1 MNGFDPAIV
10 NVLPIFVGFDME
22 VAKLVGSRHQ
32 PNVFFFLLLPFLQGA
47 LVEGGGEVVFDF
59 AVLDVVVPAFVEFVE
74 VVSGGGGVFVF
85 DFLEE
90 LLVLF
95 VDAEDEGFEGT
106 FYSFL
111 LPTPLQVDLV
121 HTLLVDLLLALFLN
135 HHFGETVD
143 LVAEVLPQDLP

>member
-1 MNGFDPAIV
+1 MNGLDPAIV

-32 PNVFFFLLLPFLQGA
+32 PNVFFFLLPFLQGA
-47 LVEGGGEVVFDF
+47 LVKGGGEVVFDF

-74 VVSGGGGVFVF
+74 VVSGGDGVFVL

-106 FYSFL
+106 FYFFL
-111 LPTPLQVDLV
+111 LPTPLQVYLV
-121 HTLLVDLLLALFLN
+121 HTLLVDLLLALLLN

-143 LVAEVLPQDLP
+143 LVAQVLPQDLP